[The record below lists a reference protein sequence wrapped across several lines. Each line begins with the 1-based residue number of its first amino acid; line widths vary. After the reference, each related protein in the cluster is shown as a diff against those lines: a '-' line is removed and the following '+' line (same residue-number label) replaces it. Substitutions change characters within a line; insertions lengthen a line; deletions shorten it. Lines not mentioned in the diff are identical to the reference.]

1 MSSADS
7 VRRLSEW
14 VTRRAGRIII
24 GLGIAMLTAYVTAM
38 AVFPRAGGRV
48 VVGDATHHFVQL
60 RSLVFDRDLHFQND
74 YVRIYGLKG
83 GRSGTEWVF
92 TELTPTGHVRNY
104 MPIGPAL
111 LWAPLYLLTASVQW
125 LFAFLGVR
133 PPPDGFDWLLQL
145 STGITGI
152 IAATAGAWISWRT
165 AARYTNPAAA
175 AIGVI
180 CVWVGTHA
188 LYYSLVSPTYSHAA
202 SILTSAAFFS
212 YWLETRDEPRI
223 GRAAVWGALAGAAAL
238 MRWQDG
244 LFLLVPLVDILR
256 WDRPWSTRVL
266 AWAAACVAAAV
277 VFAPQMAV
285 WHVLYGR
292 ALTVPQ
298 GPSFMQWASPEL
310 VLVLFSDRH
319 GLFTWAPLLLAATI
333 GLVPILQR
341 RGPGLPMLIV
351 VLTSWYINAAAA
363 DWWAGEA
370 FGARRFL
377 SLFPLFVLGLSAW
390 LAGGSTAV
398 RLPRLG
404 IAFALVGANLLLLLQ
419 YQLAMKGLQTIAPY
433 PDGWFDMWIAR
444 FFVPGRLLA
453 WWAS

>member
-1 MSSADS
+1 
-7 VRRLSEW
+7 
-14 VTRRAGRIII
+14 
-24 GLGIAMLTAYVTAM
+24 
-38 AVFPRAGGRV
+38 
-48 VVGDATHHFVQL
+48 
-60 RSLVFDRDLHFQND
+60 
-74 YVRIYGLKG
+74 
-83 GRSGTEWVF
+83 
-92 TELTPTGHVRNY
+92 
-104 MPIGPAL
+104 
-111 LWAPLYLLTASVQW
+111 
-125 LFAFLGVR
+125 
-133 PPPDGFDWLLQL
+133 
-145 STGITGI
+145 
-152 IAATAGAWISWRT
+152 
-165 AARYTNPAAA
+165 
-175 AIGVI
+175 
-180 CVWVGTHA
+180 
-188 LYYSLVSPTYSHAA
+188 
-202 SILTSAAFFS
+202 
-212 YWLETRDEPRI
+212 
-223 GRAAVWGALAGAAAL
+223 
-238 MRWQDG
+238 
-244 LFLLVPLVDILR
+244 
-256 WDRPWSTRVL
+256 
-266 AWAAACVAAAV
+266 
-277 VFAPQMAV
+277 
-285 WHVLYGR
+285 
-292 ALTVPQ
+292 
-298 GPSFMQWASPEL
+298 

-444 FFVPGRLLA
+444 FFVPGRLLV